1 MQVIKKLQQQQ
12 DAISQNARGPKANR
26 AALRN
31 TCSNVCCFRL
41 CLRSEYLADTSGRQ
55 GGRGGEGGVGST
67 VASFLQSNLQKSQ
80 AKPGQGKAR
89 QGAAAA
95 AVAES
100 KCRQNAV
107 KDETAKGVPG
117 RRGRGRRDKTL
128 LLKALQGV
136 KVSLSLSDCVYA

>member
-55 GGRGGEGGVGST
+55 GGRGSEGGVGST

-80 AKPGQGKAR
+80 AKPGQDKAQQWQKASAAKMQSR
-89 QGAAAA
+89 MKQRKACQARGAG
-95 AVAES
+95 EE
-100 KCRQNAV
+100 RQNSPA
-107 KDETAKGVPG
+107 EGAT
-117 RRGRGRRDKTL
+117 R
-128 LLKALQGV
+128 
-136 KVSLSLSDCVYA
+136 C